1 MRILIKALG
10 YTPLCILYLLADI
23 LYLICYYVGYRR
35 EIVRENLA
43 KSLPNHS
50 EQERLR
56 IEKAFYRNFCDLIVE
71 NFKLYSISEAKLKKR
86 VRLLN
91 PELLEDYK
99 HKGIGAI
106 VMGAHYCNW
115 EWMAL
120 ALSAYAPQD
129 LFSVYKPLSNKAV
142 DKLMLKARSRFGA
155 KIIPMKI
162 FPKVL
167 VKNKDKACL
176 HLMLADQTPHKSK
189 IEFSTG
195 FLSQKTPV
203 FLGPEKLKKA
213 GDLAM
218 IFVDMQR
225 IKRGYYEMKLVPLL
239 AKDENESGK
248 ATEAHVRHLEKLI
261 LDKPENWLWSH
272 RRWKYSKQK

>member
-1 MRILIKALG
+1 LRVIIKALG
-10 YTPLCILYLLADI
+10 YTPLFILYLLGDI

-35 EIVRENLA
+35 GIVRANLA
-43 KSLPNHS
+43 KSLPRHS

-71 NFKLYSISEAKLKKR
+71 NFKLYSISEAELKKR
-86 VRLLN
+86 VHLVN
-91 PELLEDYK
+91 PELLKEYK

-142 DKLMLKARSRFGA
+142 DQLMLKARSRFGA
-155 KIIPMKI
+155 KIIPMKS
-162 FPKVL
+162 FPKVI
-167 VKNKDKACL
+167 VQNKGKGSL

-189 IEFSTG
+189 IEFSTH

-213 GDLAM
+213 GDLAL
-218 IFVDMQR
+218 IFVEMHR
-225 IKRGYYEMKLVPLL
+225 VKRGYYEMKLIPLL
-239 AKDENESGK
+239 DKDENKSGK

-261 LDKPENWLWSH
+261 LNKPENWLWSH